1 MNRIAIQCIIIVKMI
16 IDILQAMASQLLVY
30 CSLWGPISGT
40 GLNWFHAKYM
50 RSKLLHHPFALR
62 ELYVI
67 ALFYI
72 IYLLY

>member
-1 MNRIAIQCIIIVKMI
+1 
-16 IDILQAMASQLLVY
+16 MASRLLVY
-30 CSLWGPISGT
+30 SSRDSSLYGVPINGK
-40 GLNWFHAKYM
+40 GFGNWFLTKYL
-50 RSKLLHHPFALR
+50 RLLLLHHPFALR